1 MSENISELRAVVTR
15 TRWGLF
21 AGLAILVIVVIAA
34 TLWLDQPETA
44 VGGPVEG
51 VMAMV
56 KLLAVILSLIMML
69 TVERLFRDMRTG
81 AVPITSIAG
90 GLQIIGG
97 ILFLATC
104 LLAADGLLE
113 QVAARAHMPP
123 EQAARVSLHVWPLPL
138 ELPLFIGALALFAI
152 GRAMR
157 RAAVLTDRSQA
168 PD

>member
-15 TRWGLF
+15 TCWGLF

-44 VGGPVEG
+44 VGGPVKG

-56 KLLAVILSLIMML
+56 MLLAINLSLFTML
-69 TVERLFRDMRTG
+69 TVERLFRDMQIG
-81 AVPITSIAG
+81 AMPITSIAG

-104 LLAADGLLE
+104 LLVADGLLE
-113 QVAARAHMPP
+113 QVAARAHMLP
-123 EQAARVSLHVWPLPL
+123 ERAAWVSLHVWPLLL
-138 ELPLFIGALALFAI
+138 ELPLFISALALFAI
-152 GRAMR
+152 GRAMW
-157 RAAVLTDRSQA
+157 RAAILTDRLQA